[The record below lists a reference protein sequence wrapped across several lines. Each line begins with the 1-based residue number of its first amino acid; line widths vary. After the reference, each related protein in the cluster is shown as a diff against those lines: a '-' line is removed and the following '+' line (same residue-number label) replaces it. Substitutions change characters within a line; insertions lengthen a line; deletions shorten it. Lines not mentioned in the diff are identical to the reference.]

1 MITDHCMPVLWQPPR
16 IPFRALPQ
24 GVAAAR
30 AAYQKGYQHGRDV
43 FGRPVSNPAGIDLA
57 DGVFW
62 DDLQMRGNDW
72 VTVTYH
78 WQSGPPAPA
87 RPYAAAWV
95 QDRYQDLPA
104 RDHADHGHALRSSH
118 HVVQEPGHGVVGSAH
133 GPGGLRPATPHAAAP
148 GQRVL

>member
-78 WQSGPPAPA
+78 WQGGLPAQA
-87 RPYAAAWV
+87 RPYAAAWIK
-95 QDRYQDLPA
+95 DRYQDLPA
-104 RDHADHGHALRSSH
+104 RAITLTTGTRSDQVTVSTRAC
-118 HVVQEPGHGVVGSAH
+118 PARRAGSCH
-133 GPGGLRPATPHAAAP
+133 
-148 GQRVL
+148 